1 MWMHNGGI
9 AEFEKV
15 ERKERE
21 RKRCLISEKKC
32 RLSVNYKT
40 FYLKNCT
47 CLYRAIQ
54 IQNGH
59 LPYF

>member
-21 RKRCLISEKKC
+21 RKRCLIRKKN
-32 RLSVNYKT
+32 VD
-40 FYLKNCT
+40 
-47 CLYRAIQ
+47 
-54 IQNGH
+54 
-59 LPYF
+59 